1 MKQRMV
7 VAMVMAFA
15 MMGPL
20 PGRAETPP
28 LPEPA
33 TRAWQTGVFRA
44 DRLEHASLAA
54 SSGLA
59 IGILARQ
66 PAAAL
71 GGALTLGLAKE
82 LWDRR
87 HSHFDRGDLIADG
100 VGAVLALVGTTAL
113 ER

>member
-1 MKQRMV
+1 MKKPHAA
-7 VAMVMAFA
+7 AMILVLALA
-15 MMGPL
+15 GPR
-20 PGRAETPP
+20 PARAETPP
-28 LPEPA
+28 LPAPA

-59 IGILARQ
+59 IGILTRQ

-100 VGAVLALVGTTAL
+100 VGAVLAMLGTAAL